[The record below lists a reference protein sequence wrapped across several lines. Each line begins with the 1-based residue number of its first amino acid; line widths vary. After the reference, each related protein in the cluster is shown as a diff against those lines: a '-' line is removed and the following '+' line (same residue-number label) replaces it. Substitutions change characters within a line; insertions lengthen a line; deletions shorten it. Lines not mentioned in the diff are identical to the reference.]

1 MRTRSRILSVLTL
14 VLAAITV
21 TVSQCYSEMPVPP
34 AREGP
39 GEVGNIPEQVIRDP
53 EVVQQQFQTVV
64 SRLDTGGDLL
74 VVANIDGLLE
84 QFISTTIES
93 LTLAQADNE
102 KIQKIRATV
111 EKLSSFLKRNGFYAI
126 RGLGMSVIP
135 RADGLNTVKTFV
147 SRDSSAAALPLWR
160 ALVGVD
166 QRKLAGLDFLPVDTV
181 MARVTNGD
189 FKQLWKLVRS
199 GVKDVAP
206 QETAEAFEKAVSN
219 MSATLSVEVDTLVDS
234 LADEGFISIQFSRDA
249 TISIPTASGPLPV
262 PQPSVLLGVAVEN
275 DTLLKVMETQLT
287 KGGTPL
293 IETTVGG
300 SVLKSITIPLPLPIP
315 IEPTFTIHSGFFL
328 FGSNMK
334 VVADAVT
341 AFQTKKGLISSPEF
355 SKAFE
360 GLPMVNNGM
369 IYISPRFAKV
379 VADIQA
385 WAFSTAPVGAPVGT
399 AIAKNLLDLTSKR
412 GEQFCAMVILNW
424 KSGISTKGTSS
435 SGGRE
440 IIASMA
446 IAPVGLMAAIA
457 IPNFVKARNT
467 SQQNACI
474 NNLRMINAAKEQ
486 WALENNRADGDEVD
500 IEGVKKYLRGSKL
513 PTCPRGKRYSI
524 NAIGADPECSIPG
537 HKLP

>member
-1 MRTRSRILSVLTL
+1 MRTRSRILSMLTL

-21 TVSQCYSEMPVPP
+21 TVSQCYSEAPVPP
-34 AREGP
+34 AREAP
-39 GEVGNIPEQVIRDP
+39 DKVGNIPEQAIRDP

-84 QFISTTIES
+84 QFISTTVES

-102 KIQKIRATV
+102 KTQKIRATV
-111 EKLSSFLKRNGFYAI
+111 EKLSSFLRRNGFYAI

-189 FKQLWKLVRS
+189 FKQLWKLVKS
-199 GVKDVAP
+199 GVKEVAP

-219 MSATLSVEVDTLVDS
+219 MSATLSVEVDTLIDS

-262 PQPSVLLGVAVEN
+262 PQPSVLLGMAVEN
-275 DTLLKVMETQLT
+275 DTLLKVIETQLT

-293 IETTVGG
+293 VETTVGG
-300 SVLKSITIPLPLPIP
+300 SVLKSITTPLPLPIP

-328 FGSNMK
+328 FGSNTK

-360 GLPMVNNGM
+360 GFPMVNNGI
-369 IYISPRFAKV
+369 IYMSPRFAKV

-385 WAFSTAPVGAPVGT
+385 MAFSAAPSGEAVGKAV
-399 AIAKNLLDLTSKR
+399 AKNLLDLTSKR
-412 GEQFCAMVILNW
+412 GEQSCAMVILNW
-424 KSGISTKGTSS
+424 KSGILTKGTSS

-457 IPNFVKARNT
+457 IPSFMKARNT

-474 NNLRMINAAKEQ
+474 NNLRMIDAAKEQ

-500 IEGVKKYLRGSKL
+500 IEGIKKYLRGSKL
-513 PTCPRGKRYSI
+513 PTCHLGGTYSI